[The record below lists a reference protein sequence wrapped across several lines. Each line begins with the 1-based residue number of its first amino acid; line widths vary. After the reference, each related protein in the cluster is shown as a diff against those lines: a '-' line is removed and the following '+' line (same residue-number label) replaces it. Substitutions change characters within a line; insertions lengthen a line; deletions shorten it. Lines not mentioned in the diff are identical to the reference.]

1 MLRHNEFWSFKHLR
15 HAFDNQ
21 GVQFKYYSLDNFV
34 NNLALLHELSK
45 QPFDSVLI
53 LLGEKTNAKGY
64 NIAYLL
70 VHPSDQQLVH
80 LVFVWAYVDRQ
91 LSNQDAWLVVSLE

>member
-1 MLRHNEFWSFKHLR
+1 M
-15 HAFDNQ
+15 
-21 GVQFKYYSLDNFV
+21 VQLKYCSLDNFV
-34 NNLALLHELSK
+34 NNLALLHKFSK

-53 LLGEKTNAKGY
+53 LLGEKTNTKGY

-80 LVFVWAYVDRQ
+80 LVFVRACADRE
-91 LSNQDAWLVVSLE
+91 LSNQDARLIVSFE